1 MVYFSKYASVNIF
14 IYPSFNITNLVNDR
28 CISTFMVAKS
38 IFINK
43 FKSNSNLNLKGQG
56 GTAKSKIQCVSLLV
70 CMELYVCGIYFKHD
84 HWVVMYCTC
93 HDQYA

>member
-43 FKSNSNLNLKGQG
+43 FK
-56 GTAKSKIQCVSLLV
+56 
-70 CMELYVCGIYFKHD
+70 FKFKFRKFED
-84 HWVVMYCTC
+84 FSGFL
-93 HDQYA
+93 

>member
-43 FKSNSNLNLKGQG
+43 FK
-56 GTAKSKIQCVSLLV
+56 IQIQKYGNGS
-70 CMELYVCGIYFKHD
+70 F
-84 HWVVMYCTC
+84 
-93 HDQYA
+93 